1 LRNKERN
8 KEEDMSDHNSTMTIA
23 TLLFTVSLLGCRST
37 ADSPRTQ
44 QIDCPPQAS
53 VKGHNPAALS
63 NPVKVAVFLDKTGS
77 WSQTQAEGLTVADLD
92 PIFGLLRQVGGEV
105 AIGLISDRSDR
116 GLIRLRLERPTLVAP
131 PCPDRRG
138 NPYEVAV
145 RVKKYEETAKK
156 FAADQAAW
164 EAKADQKIK
173 AFVEEVQPLI
183 AQLANSRRSDVNGAL
198 QRGEAFLSE
207 PDSWGT
213 RYLVLLSDCKDNVGA
228 ARPAI
233 ASKLIVTNGL
243 ASVPLLEDLKPV
255 RFESVRAAI
264 LWIVAQSGEKGVNTN
279 AN

>member
-1 LRNKERN
+1 
-8 KEEDMSDHNSTMTIA
+8 MTIA

-37 ADSPRTQ
+37 TDSPRTQ

-105 AIGLISDRSDR
+105 AIGLVSDRSDR
-116 GLIRLRLERPTLVAP
+116 GLIRLRLERPTLIAP

-145 RVKKYEETAKK
+145 RVKKYEETVKK

-173 AFVEEVQPLI
+173 AFVEEVRPVI
-183 AQLANSRRSDVNGAL
+183 AQLANARRSDVNGAL
-198 QRGEAFLSE
+198 RRGEAFLSE
-207 PDSWGT
+207 PDLWGKPAT
-213 RYLVLLSDCKDNVGA
+213 RYMLLLSDCEDNVGA

-233 ASKLIVTNGL
+233 ASETKLIVTNGL
-243 ASVPLLEDLKPV
+243 ASVSSLEDLKPV

-264 LWIVAQSGEKGVNTN
+264 LWIVAQSGEKGVNN